1 MYRVHMRTV
10 SIRELRDNLAAHLD
24 AVQSGERVVVTRRG
38 SPVAEIVRAP
48 SGPPSKEVADALRA
62 GIARRTGDIDGL
74 RQLLEEAPTGSAVD
88 LVERVLDDRRS

>member
-1 MYRVHMRTV
+1 MRTV
-10 SIRELRDNLAAHLD
+10 SIRALRDNLAAHLD

-38 SPVAEIVRAP
+38 HPVAEIVRPP

-62 GIARRTGDIDGL
+62 GMARRAGDVDGL
-74 RQLLEEAPTGSAVD
+74 RRLLEEAPTGNPVD